1 VVFLCKLNG
10 LEEENLSE
18 PSSPTRDYRWYP
30 AVVAVFVTC
39 LITANIIAV
48 KPVQIGGLIFPAAV
62 VIFPLAY
69 IFGDILTEV
78 YGYARARQTIWIG
91 FACNL
96 IAVVAI
102 YLGGLL
108 PAAGFWHDQP
118 AYQSILGFTPRLL
131 LASFIAYLIGEFLN
145 SFVLAKLK
153 VKTAGRHLWL
163 RTIGSTVV
171 GEFADSAV
179 FITVAFLGVWPSDQ
193 IFIGILTQWSI
204 KVGYEVIA
212 TPLTY
217 AVVAFLK
224 RAEGVDI
231 YDRTTDFTPFKFE
244 AQ

>member
-1 VVFLCKLNG
+1 MT
-10 LEEENLSE
+10 S
-18 PSSPTRDYRWYP
+18 YRWYP

-48 KPVQIGGLIFPAAV
+48 KPVEVGGLIFPAAV

-102 YLGGLL
+102 MIGGLL
-108 PAAGFWHDQP
+108 PAAGFWPDQS
-118 AYQSILGFTPRLL
+118 AYDAILGFTPRLL
-131 LASFIAYLIGEFLN
+131 LASFVAYLIGEFLN

-153 VKTAGRHLWL
+153 VRTAGRYLWL
-163 RTIGSTVV
+163 RTISSTLV
-171 GEFADSAV
+171 GELADSAV
-179 FITVAFLGVWPSDQ
+179 FITIAFLGVWPSSQ
-193 IFIGILTQWSI
+193 MLTAVVTQWLI
-204 KVGYEVIA
+204 KVIYEIAA

-217 AVVAFLK
+217 FIVGRLK
-224 RAEGVDI
+224 RAEGVDV
-231 YDRTTDFTPFKFE
+231 YDRATDFTPFKFE